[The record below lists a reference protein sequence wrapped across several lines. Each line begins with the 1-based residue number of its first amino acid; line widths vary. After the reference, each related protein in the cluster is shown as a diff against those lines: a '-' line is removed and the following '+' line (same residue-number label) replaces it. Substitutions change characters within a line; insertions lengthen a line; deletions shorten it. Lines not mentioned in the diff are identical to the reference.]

1 MDLIDGS
8 LKQRRDMLELKIAR
22 RQETLIRKHKHKC
35 AQELKSAMFR
45 SDFATVVKASEE
57 GNISLNYEDAD
68 TGMTPLI
75 RAAMEDIHSSIH
87 DLYTNSVDER
97 VTAVAYL
104 LDRISIHR
112 PNVDYEN
119 KSGHTALSMACMHC
133 RLEIIKDLLDRG
145 ADMNRK
151 SLIGGGQTPLLFACM
166 EGNLE
171 VVKLLLHKSSQE
183 SGMELDVVDTYDW
196 AVKNEQDDI
205 VQLLAKQ
212 MK

>member
-45 SDFATVVKASEE
+45 SDFTTVVKASEE

-87 DLYTNSVDER
+87 AWYTNSVDER

-112 PNVDYEN
+112 PNVDYVRIN
-119 KSGHTALSMACMHC
+119 QDIPHC
-133 RLEIIKDLLDRG
+133 AGVCLCTYTLPGKV
-145 ADMNRK
+145 
-151 SLIGGGQTPLLFACM
+151 
-166 EGNLE
+166 GNCKGRE
-171 VVKLLLHKSSQE
+171 
-183 SGMELDVVDTYDW
+183 
-196 AVKNEQDDI
+196 
-205 VQLLAKQ
+205 
-212 MK
+212 